1 MMMNKKLTLT
11 LLVLI
16 INCSYLLAKKVEE
29 KVNHLELASLMLRD
43 GNLDRAQL
51 ALSQV
56 DRNDESFD
64 LQRFSIVS
72 GLLNIRRN
80 NNDKAISFFK
90 DAKKLG
96 TVDAVINVYLAQA
109 AYAKKDYALVIQ
121 ALDDAAMSI
130 DKIPSIYHMRAQS
143 YWHLNNPQMA
153 IAVLDQATKI
163 FTDDKSFPRRKIF
176 YYIQLGY
183 NKQASELGKAYL
195 EGFQSESNKVEVN
208 DYVAIGNALHASGDT
223 TSALQFLEIAKLKF
237 PINEDIAK
245 SLAAVYIRNEDY
257 YSAAKII
264 HDSSY
269 LNPNLI
275 KEAAELYRRA
285 GAEYLALSLNGLIS
299 DQNEKLKQR
308 MALMLQLGNFEQAA
322 GMENSLIRIHLNKD
336 ENIKYALAY
345 SFFKIG
351 NYTKAEVYL
360 SQITDSNLF
369 EKAVELRKIMIDCK
383 TESWRCQ

>member
-1 MMMNKKLTLT
+1 MIMNKIITLSF
-11 LLVLI
+11 LI
-16 INCSYLLAKKVEE
+16 LIMNSSYLLAKKNEE
-29 KVNHLELASLMLRD
+29 TVNHLELASLMLRD

-56 DRNDESFD
+56 DSSDENLD
-64 LQRFSIVS
+64 LQRFYIVS
-72 GLLNIRRN
+72 GLLSIRRN
-80 NNDKAISFFK
+80 HNDQAITFFK
-90 DAKKLG
+90 DAKKIG
-96 TVDAVINVYLAQA
+96 AVDAVINVYLAQA
-109 AYAKKDYALVIQ
+109 AYSNKDYELVIKS
-121 ALDDAAMSI
+121 LDDAGISL

-153 IAVLDQATKI
+153 IAVLDQAALI
-163 FTDDKSFPRRKIF
+163 FTDNKSFPRRKIF
-176 YYIQLGY
+176 YYIELGY
-183 NKQASELGKAYL
+183 NKKASELGKAYL
-195 EGFQSESNKVEVN
+195 EKFQSESNNVEVN
-208 DYVAIGNALHASGDT
+208 DYVAISNALSASGDT
-223 TSALQFLEIAKLKF
+223 ISALQFLEIAKLKF
-237 PINEDIAK
+237 PINQDIAK

-269 LNPNLI
+269 LNPDLI

-322 GMENSLIRIHLNKD
+322 GMENSLKRIHLDKD

-345 SFFKIG
+345 SFFKIS
-351 NYTKAEVYL
+351 NYNKAEVYL
-360 SQITDSNLF
+360 SQITDTNLF

>member
-1 MMMNKKLTLT
+1 MMNKKLTLT